1 MSQAQPTPRSNR
13 EAAARGAAAITD
25 LTRRRRQQRA
35 SKALSPPI
43 EATRGRPGKAAATDV
58 QAGNGAGRRRPP
70 LLAFGLGA
78 VLGYGLA
85 GPLPHWIT
93 PVLAGLKQGSSS
105 VSSLLNPLAQQRRIL
120 VLGTDAVSGS
130 TDVMLTVQVKDGT
143 TELTQVP
150 RDTYIETPDFGV
162 QKANA
167 LYALGGPEAVKR
179 ELTQLLDVPVDHYI
193 RVNLRAVQ
201 RLADAL
207 DGVEVDVPKRMYYVD
222 NSQGLYIDLYPGVQV
237 LKGENLEGFLR
248 FRHDELGDIGRLE
261 RQKLVLSAVFRKL
274 VQPSTVTRLPELLR
288 IAGDDIRTDLSP
300 VDLARLVGSMA
311 STKLKTEQLPGR
323 LYWYNDLSYWLP
335 DTGAGKGAQEGL
347 TTDGN
352 SEGVRAA
359 AEIEPSGGSRY

>member
-35 SKALSPPI
+35 SKALGPPVDGNQ
-43 EATRGRPGKAAATDV
+43 ARPGKATVAEVQTGAAS
-58 QAGNGAGRRRPP
+58 GRRRPP

-78 VLGYGLA
+78 VLGYALA

-93 PVLAGLKQGSSS
+93 PVVAGLKQGSSS
-105 VSSLLNPLAQQRRIL
+105 VTSLINPLAQQRRIL

-179 ELTQLLDVPVDHYI
+179 ELTQLLDAPVDHYLK
-193 RVNLRAVQ
+193 VNLRAVQ

-207 DGVEVDVPKRMYYVD
+207 DGVELDVPKRMYYVD

-274 VQPSTVTRLPELLR
+274 VQPGTVTRLPELLR

-300 VDLARLVGSMA
+300 VDLARLMGSMA
-311 STKLKTEQLPGR
+311 TTRLKTEQLPGH
-323 LYWYNDLSYWLP
+323 LYWYNDLSYWMP
-335 DTGAGKGAQEGL
+335 ETGAGQGGQDGAAA
-347 TTDGN
+347 DGT

-359 AEIEPSGGSRY
+359 AEFQPSGESRY